1 MQSQDLVIIMRVNNY
16 IRKLTVIA
24 VLAAVATALMFFSF
38 NVPLMP
44 GFIKLDLSELPAL
57 VASFTLG
64 PVSGIVVCLI
74 KNLANLA
81 FSTTGGVGELS
92 NFLLGVA
99 FVFPAGLI
107 FKKVQTKS
115 GAVAGALVG
124 SLTMALL
131 SIPFNFFV
139 VYPIYYNFLPLDA
152 ILGMYHVINPF
163 VGTDPTNENL
173 LRALITF
180 NMPFTFIK
188 GMLSV
193 VITFLIYKP
202 LAPILKGKRV

>member
-1 MQSQDLVIIMRVNNY
+1 MRVNNY
-16 IRKLTVIA
+16 VRKLTVIA
-24 VLAAVATALMFFSF
+24 VLAAVSTALMFFSF

-44 GFIKLDLSELPAL
+44 GFIKMDLSELPAL

-124 SLTMALL
+124 SLTMAFL